1 MILSVPKGKL
11 WLKKKWS
18 VSWLREEMVHL
29 KLLNKIYQDRD
40 ECWNSERATIQKVLD
55 LVTIH

>member
-1 MILSVPKGKL
+1 MV
-11 WLKKKWS
+11 KKKWS